1 MDINKI
7 LKFLFPEYQIIES
20 IKEYGFVGKK
30 KNKLKVS
37 QSDQVYSNS
46 PTASYDLEK
55 NPKQSQ
61 QNVFERSSNTPIYKK
76 RDLKVSGVNID
87 EKFEFIRNELSNV
100 IIGQSDFLDNL
111 LIAFKRPFITGYSE
125 QNPRNTMFVLGH
137 ENSGRHTIMR
147 ETVKLLKKHKLIRY
161 ENIPKVDLSLYPTI
175 SEKSIFLSDLY
186 KALYIDSDVIVF
198 NSFESCHESFINII
212 SKLVAKGKYKLDARY
227 AFQNNNLVE
236 ATGVLMK
243 NSISEISAN
252 GKFFIFTTDISE
264 NKIVDIFD
272 SKFMNYVGDVIK
284 VDSYTEEELMKL
296 SRRFLNK
303 LSSNCNNNLSMILKY
318 DESLVKHCITIYSYN
333 TGIKGIDEY
342 LYENIYKPLS
352 EYKLRNNIPPY
363 TTVELFV
370 LNETIMGK
378 FVAEEWNE
386 TIDLTGL
393 LPKKYTSNLE
403 EIKKELN
410 SIVGLK
416 KVKEYVLSLENNI
429 KVQKMRESKGYK
441 SAPISMHMIFVG
453 NPGTGK
459 TTIARI
465 VAKYLKEIGVLS
477 EGQLKEVSR
486 ADLVGQYVGHTAKL
500 TNEVIQSALGGV
512 LFIDEAYSLCRD
524 RNDTFGLEAIDALVK
539 GMEDNR
545 DDLVVILAGYKDEM
559 GEFLKS
565 NSGLKSRFPN
575 IIEFEDYP
583 AEEMYEIANVIA
595 KSKGY
600 CIDEDCKKPLISLFE
615 RNQIKGKKD
624 NGNGRMVRNI
634 IESAILEQS
643 KRIINAQDSQLDLL
657 ICEDFKFEK
666 PKPFD
671 LDKALEQ
678 IVGLDEVKSFIKSL
692 SARLRLQNERKKL
705 NLPVDDSL
713 TLHMIFKGNPGTG
726 KTMIARIIADVL
738 YNIGVTKTNKLIE
751 TDRAGLVAGY
761 VGQTA
766 MKTTEKVMEAM
777 DGVLFVD
784 EAYSLSQG
792 GVNDFGKEAIDTL
805 VKLMDDYRDR
815 LVVILAGYSNDMED
829 FLKVNS
835 GLRSRFPNI
844 VEFKDYNIDEL
855 MKIADMF
862 YMNKGYALSKAAKDK
877 LSSILS
883 EASKENSFGN
893 GRYVRNIFERSVN
906 KQALRLSTD
915 MNLTRKELITIEAED
930 IERI

>member
-100 IIGQSDFLDNL
+100 IIGQSDFLDNF

-125 QNPRNTMFVLGH
+125 QNPRNTMFVLGD
-137 ENSGRHTIMR
+137 ESSGRHTIMR

-318 DESLVKHCITIYSYN
+318 DESLVKHCTTIYSYN

-386 TIDLTGL
+386 TIDLIGL

-575 IIEFEDYP
+575 IIEFEDYT

-893 GRYVRNIFERSVN
+893 GRYVRNIFVRSVN